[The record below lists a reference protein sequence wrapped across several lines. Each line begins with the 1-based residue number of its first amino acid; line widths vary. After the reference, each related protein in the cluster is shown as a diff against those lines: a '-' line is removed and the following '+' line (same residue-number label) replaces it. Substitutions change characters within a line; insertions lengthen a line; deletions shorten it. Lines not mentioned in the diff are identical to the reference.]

1 MLCAGTDFSFEEVQE
16 VPNVLVALIILAVYT
31 VAVLLFM
38 LKPLHPIFRRVL
50 PYVGA
55 GTKRLLHCTGVALLT
70 LLSEICVRS
79 AQPAKNSKASVC
91 RKCCC

>member
-1 MLCAGTDFSFEEVQE
+1 MQE

-31 VAVLLFM
+31 VTVLLFM

-55 GTKRLLHCTGVALLT
+55 GMKRLLRRTGVALLT
-70 LLSEICVRS
+70 LFTKLCVRG

-91 RKCCC
+91 RSETDCAA